1 MLNITNLK
9 FNPFTPMSDLED
21 RISPYNINT
30 IPGKQVMRIEKN
42 INEGLK
48 LIQCQIFQEESSLV
62 EMGKCS
68 AVQ

>member
-9 FNPFTPMSDLED
+9 FNPFTPMSGLED

-48 LIQCQIFQEESSLV
+48 VDPMPNLPRRIKFGRNG
-62 EMGKCS
+62 EM
-68 AVQ
+68 

>member
-1 MLNITNLK
+1 MPNITNLK

-30 IPGKQVMRIEKN
+30 IPSKQVMRREKN

-48 LIQCQIFQEESSLV
+48 VDPMPNLPIRIKFSINM
-62 EMGKCS
+62 EM
-68 AVQ
+68 

>member
-9 FNPFTPMSDLED
+9 FNPFTPMNDLED

-48 LIQCQIFQEESSLV
+48 VDSMPNLPRRIKFGRNG
-62 EMGKCS
+62 EM
-68 AVQ
+68 

>member
-1 MLNITNLK
+1 
-9 FNPFTPMSDLED
+9 MSDLED

-30 IPGKQVMRIEKN
+30 IPGKQEMRIEKN

>member
-48 LIQCQIFQEESSLV
+48 LIQCRIFQEESSLV